1 MSQLSIA
8 PMIDWTNRHFR
19 YFMRLLCPHALLY
32 TEMITSG
39 AMLNNTL
46 RALKYSVKEHPLVI
60 QLGGSSPKELAN
72 CARLAKAWG
81 YDQINL
87 NVGCPSDRVQSGYF
101 GACLMA
107 KPNLVAECVDAMQQ
121 AISLPIT
128 VKTRLGIDDFDSYD
142 FITDFVN
149 TVSNTGCNSFIIHA
163 RKAWLKGLSPKQ
175 NRTIPPLNYPFV
187 YQLKQDLP
195 HLTMTINGGI
205 NSLEEVLTHL
215 GYVDAVM
222 VGRLAMNNPYQCA
235 IIDSHLNKSILPDRV
250 EVLRKYLD
258 YCHNQYKHGVSPSWL
273 LKPLFALANG
283 QAGAKNWRQKLT
295 SFQQRKEND
304 FYQLAGYIPNE
315 HEDARFEL

>member
-1 MSQLSIA
+1 MTQLSIA

-46 RALKYSVKEHPLVI
+46 RALKFSVQEHPLVI
-60 QLGGSSPKELAN
+60 QFGGSNPKELAN
-72 CARLAKAWG
+72 CTRLAKAWG

-87 NVGCPSDRVQSGYF
+87 NVGCPSDRVQSGAF

-121 AISLPIT
+121 ATSLPIT
-128 VKTRLGIDDFDSYD
+128 VKTRLGIDDYDSYD

-149 TVSNTGCNSFIIHA
+149 TVSNTGCKSFIIHA

-175 NRTIPPLNYPFV
+175 NRTIPPLNYSFV
-187 YQLKQDLP
+187 YQLKQDFP
-195 HLTMTINGGI
+195 HLSMTINGGI
-205 NSLEEVLTHL
+205 NSLEEVRIHL
-215 GYVDAVM
+215 SYVDAVM

-235 IIDSHLNKSILPDRV
+235 IIDSHLNNCQLPGRS
-250 EVLRKYLD
+250 EVLRKYLN
-258 YCHNQYKHGVSPSWL
+258 YCNNQYKQGVSLSWL

-283 QAGAKNWRQKLT
+283 QAGAKCWRQKLT
-295 SFQQRKEND
+295 SFQQDKEND
-304 FYQLAGYIPNE
+304 FYRLSEVYESAIPLN
-315 HEDARFEL
+315 